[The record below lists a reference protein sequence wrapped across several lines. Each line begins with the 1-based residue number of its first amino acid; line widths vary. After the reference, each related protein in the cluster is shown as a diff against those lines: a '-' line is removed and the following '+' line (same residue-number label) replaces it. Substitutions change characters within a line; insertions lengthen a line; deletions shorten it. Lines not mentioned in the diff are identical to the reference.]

1 MYGIID
7 IGSNTMRLSCY
18 RVVDRSL
25 VTIFHKKATAG
36 LAGYVDE
43 NKNLSKEGIDK
54 AIKTLKDFQKIVM
67 CVGLD
72 NLYVIATA
80 SFRNVENT
88 EEIITQIFQETGLN
102 VRVLSGEEEAIC
114 DFNGARYNDRLEE
127 GMVVDIGGG
136 STELVPFS
144 GDNVKRAVS
153 IPLGSL
159 NLFSKCVEDLF
170 PNKSEEMAIRARV
183 RRELDK
189 LDIEAKRE
197 ILGVGG
203 SNRSCLKLYND
214 YYKLEDSNREMDCEK
229 IHEMLQDFCINH
241 KKVMKRILKL
251 VPDRIHTVIPG
262 MLVLD
267 EIISYYKCR
276 KVKVSNW
283 GVREGYM
290 IGKVL

>member
-7 IGSNTMRLSCY
+7 IGSNTIRLSCY
-18 RVVDRSL
+18 RVVDKML
-25 VTIFHKKATAG
+25 IPVFHKKEMAG

-43 NKNLSKEGIDK
+43 NKKLSAKGIAK

-88 EEIITQIFQETGLN
+88 AEIIKKIQDQTGLN
-102 VRVLSGEEEAIC
+102 VQVLSGEEEAMC
-114 DFNGARYNDRLEE
+114 DFNGARHNEDMEE
-127 GMVVDIGGG
+127 GMVLDIGGG

-144 GDNVKRAVS
+144 GDHVNHAVS

-159 NLFSKCVEDLF
+159 NLFSKCVEEIF
-170 PNKSEEMAIRARV
+170 PTKAEEMLIRMRV

-189 LDIEAKRE
+189 LAISGKRD

-203 SNRSCLKLYND
+203 SNRACLKLYND
-214 YYKLEDSNREMDCEK
+214 YYKMEDDNREMECEK
-229 IHEMLQDFCINH
+229 IHEMLGAFSVNQ
-241 KKVMKRILKL
+241 KKVMKRILRI
-251 VPDRIHTVIPG
+251 VPDRIHTVLPG
-262 MLVLD
+262 IIILD
-267 EIISYYKCR
+267 EIINHYHCK
-276 KVKVSNW
+276 KVVVSKW
-283 GVREGYM
+283 GVREGFM
-290 IGKVL
+290 IEKVL

>member
-25 VTIFHKKATAG
+25 VTIFHKKSTAG

-170 PNKSEEMAIRARV
+170 PDKSEEMAIRARV

-229 IHEMLQDFCINH
+229 IHEMLQDFCNNH